1 MSFIGSSNK
10 QLNQIFI
17 LIPKSEFKK
26 VQDYQGEKIKA
37 KIKDLINDNELT
49 IITQVIKQGS
59 NHLLSIYSKYHKDF
73 KNFVG
78 HDLKVTLEKI

>member
-17 LIPKSEFKK
+17 LIPKGEFNK
-26 VQDYQGEKIKA
+26 VADYQGEKVKA
-37 KIKDLINDNELT
+37 TIKDLINGQEIV
-49 IITQVIKQGS
+49 IITQIIKQGS
-59 NHLLSIYSKYHKDF
+59 NHLLSIYAKYHSVFNDF
-73 KNFVG
+73 MG

>member
-17 LIPKSEFKK
+17 LIPKKEFNK
-26 VQDYQGEKIKA
+26 VENYQGEKIKA
-37 KIKDLINDNELT
+37 KIKDLINDDEII
-49 IITQVIKQGS
+49 IITQIIKQGS
-59 NHLLSIYSKYHKDF
+59 NHLLSIYSKYHDDF
-73 KNFVG
+73 KNFIG